1 VRLLAIDQGS
11 LDCGAAYFDG
21 DRVEWTRRFSPPD
34 GWPWGR
40 RMRWITDALRA
51 QLSDQE
57 PPDVVAIEDVVAH
70 RGHPNLQSLV
80 TMGECRGWLACAVEH
95 WYPGIRQMAIA
106 PATVRAAAGAPRDRA
121 GALRRYQVVA
131 SYMLG
136 GAKVSEDESAAVCI
150 GLAAQAE
157 LRHAELLARA
167 GIQPAPKPRRR
178 RAGRPTS
185 ASPQLVLGSA

>member
-1 VRLLAIDQGS
+1 MRLLAIDQGS
-11 LDCGAAYFDG
+11 RDCGAAYFTD

-57 PPDVVAIEDVVAH
+57 PPDVVAIEDVMFGVNAKTA
-70 RGHPNLQSLV
+70 V
-80 TMGECRGWLACAVEH
+80 TMGEARGWFLCALDH
-95 WYPGIRQMAIA
+95 WYPGIRAMAIH
-106 PATVRAAAGAPRDRA
+106 PSTVKSAIAAPRSRA
-121 GALRRYQVVA
+121 GAKQHTKWAVEALTG
-131 SYMLG
+131 LTG
-136 GAKVSEDESAAVCI
+136 LSEDECDAIAV
-150 GLAAQAE
+150 GLAAINE
-157 LRHAELLARA
+157 LRHQELLARA
-167 GIQPAPKPRRR
+167 GITPAPKPRRR